1 MTTSDE
7 HAPTTDAAVLAEPM
21 RSRWS
26 PRILDETHVLA
37 DADLAL
43 LLEAARWAPSYG
55 NTQPWSYVVLRRGG
69 PGHRVLLDHLT
80 PGNSRW
86 VPRASAVLLTAVQV
100 RPDPDGHDV
109 KDPDFARYDA
119 GQASAHLTLE
129 ARALGLHA
137 HQFAGYDRPAVAAAL
152 GVPGHLELMAAIAVG
167 VLGDPAGAPERDRE
181 REERPRTR
189 RPLADSVHVERWGVP
204 WPGARS

>member
-1 MTTSDE
+1 MSE
-7 HAPTTDAAVLAEPM
+7 PAPTPDAAALAEPM

-26 PRILDETHVLA
+26 PRILDAGHVLA
-37 DADLAL
+37 DDDLAR

-55 NTQPWSYVVLRRGG
+55 NIQPWRFVVLRRGG
-69 PGHRVLLDHLT
+69 PGHAVLLEHLT
-80 PGNSRW
+80 PGNRRW
-86 VPRASAVLLTAVQV
+86 VPRASAVLLLAVQV

-109 KDPDFARYDA
+109 KDADFARYDA
-119 GQASAHLTLE
+119 GQAAAHLTLE

-137 HQFAGYDRPAVAAAL
+137 HQFAGYDRAAVASAL
-152 GVPGHLELMAAIAVG
+152 GVPGHLEPMAAIAVG
-167 VLGDPAGAPERDRE
+167 VLGDPADAEPRDRE

-204 WPGARS
+204 WPGDPA

>member
-1 MTTSDE
+1 MTQ
-7 HAPTTDAAVLAEPM
+7 HAPTPDAEVLAEPM

-26 PRILDETHVLA
+26 PRILDEDHVLA
-37 DADLAL
+37 DDDLSR

-55 NTQPWSYVVLRRGG
+55 NTQPWRHLVLRRGG
-69 PGHRVLLDHLT
+69 PGHTVLVAHLT
-80 PGNSRW
+80 RGNSWW

-100 RPDPDGHDV
+100 RPDPQGNDV

-119 GQASAHLTLE
+119 GQAAAHLTLE

-137 HQFAGYDRPAVAAAL
+137 HQFAGYDRAAVAREL
-152 GVPGHLELMAAIAVG
+152 GVPGHLELMAGIAVG
-167 VLGDPAGAPERDRE
+167 VLGDPATAEERDRE

-189 RPLADSVHVERWGVP
+189 RPLAESVHVERWGDP
-204 WPGARS
+204 WPG